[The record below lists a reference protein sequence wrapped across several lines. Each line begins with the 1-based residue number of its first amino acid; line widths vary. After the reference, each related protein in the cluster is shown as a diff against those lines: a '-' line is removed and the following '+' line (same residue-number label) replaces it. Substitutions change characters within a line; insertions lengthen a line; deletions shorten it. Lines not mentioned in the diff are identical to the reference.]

1 MNSEEIIKGETN
13 WESIDFIINYNE
25 KCIMKFLVRPIHRET
40 YIFYLFNN
48 SSNNYYLKCVNYH
61 DFEHFLH

>member
-25 KCIMKFLVRPIHRET
+25 KCNYTLDVYLTRNALV
-40 YIFYLFNN
+40 
-48 SSNNYYLKCVNYH
+48 
-61 DFEHFLH
+61 